1 MKISHPPRQARTA
14 ATGLALLFAC
24 ATATI
29 FGQLTPAENTDKKDE
44 PILVLSGFVIN
55 ASHDVGY
62 GATTAFTATRIGI
75 PIIQTPI
82 NVQVITNQLM
92 QDQGVRDY
100 QGALKFVSGVAGDSL
115 NIDAGPMNIGSAGAF
130 TIRGFV
136 PTLFLRNGFR
146 RPQNLLSENVER
158 IEVIK
163 GPASVFFGQAAPGG
177 LINVISRKPSEK
189 AAASLD
195 YTYGSYDFNKTRL
208 DVTGPIGSKG
218 ISYRLFAS
226 YEDSDDWR
234 DFVYTK
240 NLVIAPSVT
249 WRPTSRLAFNLD
261 YEHARVQRNFPP
273 YTAIGN
279 KQFIADYENPPAA
292 AQTLLNMTSAQLQ
305 TRWRNAVNTWI
316 NDRLAFSGV
325 QPFRITDYITDISP
339 RGLKYNSGGPDQ
351 IYDHTTD
358 SVTLEAT
365 FKLNEH
371 VSFRYGGNYFKL
383 DSFNLRSGL
392 AVTNADRTIN
402 LAIESPR
409 EADQWDIHQFDTL
422 FAFDLPFVK
431 NKVVLGYQYT
441 RDRDIITRAAFNT
454 AAAPGGSATVLLHN
468 AYTMAPI
475 QLSQIPYTLPT
486 PASDSNLRNYTKGYA
501 ASWFGE
507 WFDGGRLTTL
517 IGIRRERDVRKRIG
531 LPILADLD
539 RTATTPTFG
548 GTYRLF
554 DGVSLFASYSENF
567 APNSV
572 RTRTGGGLLPSD
584 NAADLPVELGKGK
597 DFGIKTDWMDNRLS
611 GSLSFYEVER
621 SSVPR
626 ADTAG
631 EVADPR
637 NVNGLTTPGSVRYNV
652 AGGIERSRGVELD
665 LVYSPKRHYQ
675 MILSTSWMWEAKVLV
690 DPSAVPGTIIYDRI
704 FNQGRRLR
712 NAPKYTFAYWNKY
725 DFTTG
730 PAKGLS
736 LGLGV
741 RYVSEVEPRA
751 TDSTT
756 LLFNPAFTVVSALVS
771 YKAAV
776 LGRATTFSLNV
787 DNLFDKVYFEG
798 NTGVS
803 DPRKVFL
810 KTSVAF

>member
-1 MKISHPPRQARTA
+1 MILFRSRRTGHRQ
-14 ATGLALLFAC
+14 ALLFFA
-24 ATATI
+24 ATVTSLVAQTA
-29 FGQLTPAENTDKKDE
+29 PAAKEAVEDTVNLSPFEVKAAKDT
-44 PILVLSGFVIN
+44 
-55 ASHDVGY
+55 GY
-62 GATTAFTATRIGI
+62 GATNAYTATRIGI

-82 NVQVITNQLM
+82 NVQVVTEQLM
-92 QDQGVRDY
+92 QDQGVRDF

-115 NIDAGPMNIGSAGAF
+115 NIDAGPLNIGAAGAF

-146 RPQNLLSENVER
+146 RPANLLSENVER

-177 LINVISRKPSEK
+177 LINVISRKPSSNPS
-189 AAASLD
+189 ASID
-195 YTYGSYDFNKTRL
+195 YTYGSYNFNKVRA
-208 DVTGPIGSKG
+208 DVTGPLGQTG
-218 ISYRLFAS
+218 VNYRVFAS

-234 DFVYTK
+234 DYVYAK
-240 NLVIAPSVT
+240 NLVIAPSVS
-249 WRPTSRLAFNLD
+249 WRPNSKFSVSLD
-261 YEHARVQRNFPP
+261 YEHAHVERNFPP

-279 KQFIADYENPPAA
+279 RQFIADYENPPAA
-292 AQTLLNMTSAQLQ
+292 AQTTLNMTAAQLQ
-305 TRWRNAVNTWI
+305 NRWRNAVNTWI
-316 NDRLAFSGV
+316 TDRLAFSGV
-325 QPFRITDYITDISP
+325 QPFRITDYIVDISP
-339 RGLKYNSGGPDQ
+339 RGLKFNSGGPDQ

-358 SVTLEAT
+358 SVTLEST
-365 FKLNEH
+365 FKLNDH
-371 VSFRYGGNYFKL
+371 VSFRYGGNYFEL
-383 DSFNLRSGL
+383 DSLNLRSGL
-392 AVTNADRTIN
+392 AVTNADKTIN

-409 EADQWDIHQFDTL
+409 ESDKWAMHQFDTL
-422 FAFDLPFVK
+422 FTFDLPVVR
-431 NKVVLGYQYT
+431 NKIVLGYQYT
-441 RDRDIITRAAFNT
+441 RNRNIVTRAAFNT

-468 AYTMAPI
+468 AYTMPDI
-475 QLSQIPYTLPT
+475 LLSQIPYTLPA
-486 PASDSNLRNYTKGYA
+486 PASDSNLRNFTRGIA

-507 WFDGGRLTTL
+507 WFESGRLTTL
-517 IGIRRERDVRKRIG
+517 IGVRREQDYRERLGTPV
-531 LPILADLD
+531 LADLD
-539 RTATTPTFG
+539 RTATTPTYGATF
-548 GTYRLF
+548 RIV

-597 DFGIKTDWMDNRLS
+597 DFGIKTDWMNNRLS
-611 GSLSFYEVER
+611 GSLSFYEVVR

-637 NVNGLTTPGSVRYNV
+637 NVNGLTTPGSVRYNI
-652 AGGIERSRGVELD
+652 AGGIERSRGAELD
-665 LVYSPKRHYQ
+665 IVYAPVPNYQ
-675 MILSTSWMWEAKVLV
+675 MLVSASWMWEAKVLA

-712 NAPKYTFAYWNKY
+712 NAPEYTFAFWNKY
-725 DFTTG
+725 NFTTG
-730 PAKGLS
+730 SAKGLS

-756 LLFNPAFTVVSALVS
+756 LLFNPSFTLVSALVS
-771 YKAAV
+771 YKT
-776 LGRATTFSLNV
+776 RCFDHATTFSLNV
-787 DNLFDKVYFEG
+787 DNLFDKLYYEG

-803 DPRKVFL
+803 DPRKIFF
-810 KTSVAF
+810 KTSIAF

>member
-1 MKISHPPRQARTA
+1 MILLAAVAPLAAQTNPTPAAA
-14 ATGLALLFAC
+14 AT
-24 ATATI
+24 
-29 FGQLTPAENTDKKDE
+29 AEEAVTLSPFEVRAAKD
-44 PILVLSGFVIN
+44 S
-55 ASHDVGY
+55 GY
-62 GATTAFTATRIGI
+62 GATNAYTATRIGI

-82 NVQVITNQLM
+82 NVQVVTEQLIK
-92 QDQGVRDY
+92 DQGVHDF

-115 NIDAGPMNIGSAGAF
+115 NIDAGPLNIGAAGAF

-146 RPQNLLSENVER
+146 RPANLLSENVER

-177 LINVISRKPSEK
+177 LINVISRKPSSTP
-189 AAASLD
+189 ATSLD
-195 YTYGSYDFNKTRL
+195 YTFGSYGFSKARL
-208 DVTGPIGSKG
+208 DATGPIGSTG
-218 ISYRLFAS
+218 VNYRVFAS

-240 NLVIAPSVT
+240 NLVIAPSFT
-249 WRPTSRLAFNLD
+249 WRPTDKLSLTFD
-261 YEHARVQRNFPP
+261 YEHAHVKRNFPP

-292 AQTLLNMTSAQLQ
+292 AQAFLNLTVTQLRN
-305 TRWRNAVNTWI
+305 RWRNAVNTWI
-316 NDRLAFSGV
+316 NDRLGFSGV
-325 QPFRITDYITDISP
+325 QPFRITDYIVDISP
-339 RGLKYNSGGPDQ
+339 RGLKYNSGGPEQ

-358 SVTLEAT
+358 SYTLEST
-365 FKLNEH
+365 FKLNSH

-392 AVTNADRTIN
+392 AVTNADKTIN

-409 EADQWDIHQFDTL
+409 ELDSWDIHQFDTL
-422 FAFDLPFVK
+422 LTFDLPVVK
-431 NKVVLGYQYT
+431 NKIVLGYQYT
-441 RDRDIITRAAFNT
+441 RDRNIVRRAAFNT

-468 AYTMAPI
+468 AYTMPDI
-475 QLSQIPYTLPT
+475 LLSQIPYTLPD
-486 PASDSNLRNYTKGYA
+486 PASDSNLRNFTRGYA
-501 ASWFGE
+501 VSWFGE
-507 WFDGGRLTTL
+507 WFDSGRLTTL
-517 IGIRRERDVRKRIG
+517 IGIRREQDYRERIG
-531 LPILADLD
+531 VPVLADLD
-539 RTATTPTFG
+539 RTATTPTYGATF
-548 GTYRLF
+548 RVA

-597 DFGIKTDWMDNRLS
+597 DLGIKTDWMNNRLS
-611 GSLSFYEVER
+611 GSLSLYEVVR

-637 NVNGLTTPGSVRYNV
+637 NVNGLTTPGSVRYNI

-665 LVYSPKRHYQ
+665 VVYAPVPHYQ
-675 MILSTSWMWEAKVLV
+675 LLLSAGWMWEATVLA

-712 NAPKYTFAYWNKY
+712 NAPKYTFAAWNKY

-756 LLFNPAFTVVSALVS
+756 LLFNPAFTVVNALVS
-771 YKAAV
+771 YKTRV
-776 LGRATTFSLNV
+776 GGQATTFSLNI
-787 DNLFDKVYFEG
+787 DNLFDKLYYEG

-803 DPRKVFL
+803 DPRKIYL

>member
-1 MKISHPPRQARTA
+1 MIPFHIRLNDRLRVAVLLIAASSPLLAQTTPPAGSPVDEAITLSPFEVKA
-14 ATGLALLFAC
+14 S
-24 ATATI
+24 
-29 FGQLTPAENTDKKDE
+29 KDT
-44 PILVLSGFVIN
+44 
-55 ASHDVGY
+55 GY
-62 GATTAFTATRIGI
+62 GATNAYTATRIGI

-82 NVQVITNQLM
+82 NVQVVTDQLI

-100 QGALKFVSGVAGDSL
+100 QSALKFVSGVAGDSL

-146 RPQNLLSENVER
+146 RPANLLSENVER

-177 LINVISRKPSEK
+177 LINVISRKPSSTRSETI
-189 AAASLD
+189 D
-195 YTYGSYDFNKTRL
+195 YTFGSYGFSKVRADA
-208 DVTGPIGSKG
+208 TGPLGKTG
-218 ISYRLFAS
+218 INYRMFAS
-226 YEDSDDWR
+226 YEDSNDWR

-240 NLVIAPSVT
+240 NLVLAPSLS
-249 WRPTSRLAFNLD
+249 WRPNDRLAVTID
-261 YEHARVQRNFPP
+261 YEHAHVQRNFPP

-292 AQTLLNMTSAQLQ
+292 AQTALNMTAAQLQ
-305 TRWRNAVNTWI
+305 NRWRNAVNTWI
-316 NDRLAFSGV
+316 TDRLAFSGV
-325 QPFRITDYITDISP
+325 QPFRITDYIVDISP

-358 SVTLEAT
+358 SFTLEAT
-365 FKLNEH
+365 YKLNDH
-371 VSFRYGGNYFKL
+371 VSFRYAGNEFEL

-409 EADQWDIHQFDTL
+409 EMDHWSIHQFDTL
-422 FAFDLPFVK
+422 ITFPLVIVK

-441 RDRDIITRAAFNT
+441 RDRNIIRRAAFNT

-468 AYTMAPI
+468 AYTMPDI
-475 QLSQIPYTLPT
+475 LLSQIPYTVPA
-486 PASDSNLRNYTKGYA
+486 PASDSNLRNYTRGLA

-507 WFDGGRLTTL
+507 WGASGRLTTL
-517 IGIRRERDVRKRIG
+517 VGIRREQDYRERIG
-531 LPILADLD
+531 LPVLTDLD
-539 RTATTPTFG
+539 RTATTPTYGATF
-548 GTYRLF
+548 RVR
-554 DGVSLFASYSENF
+554 DGFSLFASYSENF

-597 DFGIKTDWMDNRLS
+597 DFGIKTDWLNNRLS
-611 GSLSFYEVER
+611 GSLSFYEVLR

-637 NVNGLTTPGSVRYNV
+637 NVNGLTTPGSVRYNI

-665 LVYSPKRHYQ
+665 LVYAPVTNYQ
-675 MILSTSWMWEAKVLV
+675 VLVSGSWMWEAEVLA
-690 DPSAVPGTIIYDRI
+690 DPSAVKGTIIYDRI

-712 NAPKYTFAYWNKY
+712 NAPKYTFALWNKY
-725 DFTTG
+725 DFTT
-730 PAKGLS
+730 AAVKGLS

-756 LLFNPAFTVVSALVS
+756 LLFNPAFTVFNAVIA
-771 YKAAV
+771 YKTKL
-776 LGRATTFSLNV
+776 LGRSTTFSLNV
-787 DNLFDKVYFEG
+787 DNLFDKLYFEG

-803 DPRKVFL
+803 DPRKIFL

>member
-1 MKISHPPRQARTA
+1 MKLIPLPRRVPALA
-14 ATGLALLFAC
+14 GLACLFATV
-24 ATATI
+24 TA
-29 FGQLTPAENTDKKDE
+29 FGQTPPAAAGETADSAKT
-44 PILVLSGFVIN
+44 LVLSDFVVTAARDN
-55 ASHDVGY
+55 SY

-75 PIIQTPI
+75 PIIQTPL
-82 NVQVITNQLM
+82 NVQVVTSQLM

-115 NIDAGPMNIGSAGAF
+115 NIDAGPMNIGAAGSF

-177 LINVISRKPSEK
+177 LINVISRKPSEI
-189 AAASLD
+189 ASSTLD
-195 YTYGSYDFNKTRL
+195 YTYGSYGFNKARL
-208 DVTGPIGSKG
+208 DVTGPLGKTG
-218 ISYRLFAS
+218 VSYRMFAS

-234 DFVYTK
+234 DYVYTK
-240 NLVIAPSVT
+240 NLVLAPSVT
-249 WRPTSRLAFNLD
+249 WRPTSRLAFTFD

-279 KQFIADYENPPAA
+279 KQFIADYENPPQA
-292 AQTLLNMTSAQLQ
+292 AQTLLNLTPAQLQ
-305 TRWRNAVNTWI
+305 NRWRNAVNTWI

-339 RGLKYNSGGPDQ
+339 RGLKYNPGGADQ

-358 SVTLEAT
+358 SYTLEAT
-365 FKLNEH
+365 FKLNDH
-371 VSFRYGGNYFKL
+371 VSFRYGGNIFQL

-392 AVTNADRTIN
+392 AVTNADRSIN

-409 EADQWDIHQFDTL
+409 ETDKWSIHQFDTL
-422 FAFDLPFVK
+422 VQFDLPFVR
-431 NKVVLGYQYT
+431 NKFVLGFQYT
-441 RDRDIITRAAFNT
+441 RDRNIITRAAFDT
-454 AAAPGGSATVLLHN
+454 ANAPGGAATVLLHN
-468 AYTMAPI
+468 AYTMPDI
-475 QLSQIPYTLPT
+475 RLSQIPYTLPT
-486 PASDSNLRNYTKGYA
+486 PASDSNLRNYTRGYA

-507 WFDGGRLTTL
+507 WFESKRLTTL
-517 IGIRRERDVRKRIG
+517 VGIRREQDYRERIG
-531 LPILADLD
+531 LPVLTDLD
-539 RTATTPTFG
+539 RTATTPTLGATF
-548 GTYRLF
+548 RVR

-597 DFGIKTDWMDNRLS
+597 DFGIKTDWMDNKLS
-611 GSLSFYEVER
+611 GSLSFYEVVR

-637 NVNGLTTPGSVRYNV
+637 NVNGLTTPGSVRYNI

-665 LVYSPKRHYQ
+665 LVYSPVKHYQ
-675 MILSTSWMWEAKVLV
+675 MIVSGSWMWEAKVLA
-690 DPSAVPGTIIYDRI
+690 DPSALPGTIIYDRI

-712 NAPKYTFAYWNKY
+712 NAPEYQASFWSKY

-730 PAKGLS
+730 PAKGFS
-736 LGLGV
+736 LGLGI

-756 LLFNPAFTVVSALVS
+756 LLFNPAFTVVSGLVS
-771 YKAAV
+771 YKTR
-776 LGRATTFSLNV
+776 LIGRDTTFSVNV
-787 DNLFDKVYFEG
+787 DNLFDKIYYEG

-803 DPRKVFL
+803 DPRKIFF